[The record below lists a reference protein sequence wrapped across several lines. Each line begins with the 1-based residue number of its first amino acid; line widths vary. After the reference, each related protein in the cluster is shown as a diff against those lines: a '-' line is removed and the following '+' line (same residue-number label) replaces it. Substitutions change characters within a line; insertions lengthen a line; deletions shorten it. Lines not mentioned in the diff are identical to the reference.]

1 MLSLGRRSQDWLAA
15 MLIMSR
21 RSLAPQSRSRLRPGI
36 LSLLS
41 NIEQIFRRNG
51 CSIIWLNDVNL
62 QNCKLPR
69 MEFDLSPFGLY
80 LEAIAGDLAAR
91 PEDCA
96 CSRSL
101 ASKTT

>member
-1 MLSLGRRSQDWLAA
+1 LVGCDADHA
-15 MLIMSR
+15 
-21 RSLAPQSRSRLRPGI
+21 APQPGTAKDVTVRPGI

-62 QNCKLPR
+62 QNRKLLR
-69 MEFDLSPFGLY
+69 MEFDPSPFGLY

-101 ASKTT
+101 TSKTT